1 MSTIKVNEIQTVNG
15 TGTVSIQNPVS
26 LSQPLELKNSGT
38 SFGQLTL
45 TDTNNLSIG
54 CTTADHVGIT
64 FGNTLLPR
72 MNESNND
79 GGVDI
84 GAPSFRFKDIYLAGN
99 VIVSSGKG
107 IDFSSAAA
115 TTSGQTGSQDPVET
129 STGTILDDYEEGY
142 FTPVSNSVTGGT
154 ITAVGMYVK
163 VGNLVNV
170 TVRFNPSGANTNAH
184 QFDIYLPFKAAS
196 TQASG
201 SYNTWTGVT
210 RFASSPAFGPQ
221 NAFVEIAG
229 NGNTAGIRR
238 QDQSSIFQVRGADV
252 GTGFN
257 MDFTLTYRTV

>member
-15 TGTVSIQNPVS
+15 TGSVSIQNSVS
-26 LSQPLELKNSGT
+26 LNEPLELKNNGT

-72 MNESNND
+72 MNESNNN

-99 VIVSSGKG
+99 VIVASGKG

-115 TTSGQTGSQDPVET
+115 TTSGQSGSNDPAET

-154 ITAVGMYVK
+154 ITAEGMYVK

-170 TVRFNPSGANTNAH
+170 TVRFNPSGATTNAH
-184 QFDIYLPFKAAS
+184 QFDIYLPFKAS
-196 TQASG
+196 GSG
-201 SYNTWTGVT
+201 SYNTWTGT
-210 RFASSPAFGPQ
+210 TQFTSSPALSPQ
-221 NAFVEIAG
+221 NVFVTVAG
-229 NGNTAGIRR
+229 DGNTAGIRR
-238 QDQSSIFQVRGADV
+238 QDQTNVYQVTGNDV

-257 MDFTLTYRTV
+257 MDFTITYRTV